1 MAVDHHALPAVL
13 ENWLF
18 PADGSTRDFETL
30 QVILSSEDAFYA
42 SDRYGEVKSETSDFE
57 RKLRRAT
64 TINLASPAAEN
75 KRWVTNAFLT
85 PKETERRRSS
95 TLPSATSAPDQI
107 AGPPPVR
114 PQLKHIRSLSTD
126 RPHRSSLMPSV
137 ARHRRMNWETRPRSH
152 DELTTLKEC
161 PSPLPQ
167 EPSVESRRAQF
178 SNTSHCSCGC
188 HGGSQDRRPVTVLQS
203 TRPVYADASIQTDD
217 SLLAQE
223 DDEVTYGQRPMDSTS
238 SFMYEQNTQSQR
250 TSFLS
255 ASTGTDSWA
264 SDGSWYVPNPVAMGR
279 MQDYFRSNTYLL
291 GDSLQPQGMG

>member
-1 MAVDHHALPAVL
+1 MTVDHHALPSAL

-42 SDRYGEVKSETSDFE
+42 SDRYGEIKSETSDFE

-75 KRWVTNAFLT
+75 KRWVTNASLT
-85 PKETERRRSS
+85 PETERRRSS
-95 TLPSATSAPDQI
+95 TLPSVTSVPDQVI
-107 AGPPPVR
+107 GPPIR

-126 RPHRSSLMPSV
+126 KPHRSSLMPSV

-161 PSPLPQ
+161 PSPLPP
-167 EPSVESRRAQF
+167 EPSMESRRAQF
-178 SNTSHCSCGC
+178 SSSSHCSCGC
-188 HGGSQDRRPVTVLQS
+188 HGGPGNTQS
-203 TRPVYADASIQTDD
+203 TSIPQRSVRPVYADASIQTDD
-217 SLLAQE
+217 SLLVQGDGEA
-223 DDEVTYGQRPMDSTS
+223 TYGQRPMNSTS
-238 SFMYEQNTQSQR
+238 SFVYEQNTQSQR

-255 ASTGTDSWA
+255 ASTGAGSWT
-264 SDGSWYVPNPVAMGR
+264 SDGSWCVPNPVVMGR
-279 MQDYFRSNTYLL
+279 MQDYFRSNNYLL
-291 GDSLQPQGMG
+291 GDSLQP